1 MIPGITVRKGVVMR
15 VWPAAVC
22 VCVLA
27 ALVVPVPARSQVSA
41 QASVGVDPVL
51 QDFATR
57 FAKNVNA
64 GDVAAIRQGLDLE
77 ALINTAVKG
86 LESSAEVEKGFKDG
100 VRGPIDVSLQLAEAT
115 KSGGQYQ
122 LLRIRTSA
130 FGRPQALFRL
140 ITKDGAV
147 NYHEFALKKQ
157 PSGAVKAIDFYVF
170 TNGEWATETIHRGW
184 LLAAG
189 ESSVTSQVK
198 RLAGVESDF
207 IKSLPLIQEVNRYQ
221 TAQQYAKAL
230 ESWRKLPPSLQTQK
244 NLLLQRVNL
253 ARLAGEAEYNAAVGA
268 FSRSFPSD
276 PALDLIQVDVFLSRK
291 QYAEGI
297 AAMERIKRTIGGDP
311 YLDFLQGNVYYE
323 MKDFPKSRAALAAA
337 TTAEPTLVGPW
348 WSLTTL
354 AVEEKNHEET
364 ARLLTV
370 LEKERGVQMG
380 DLLGVDVYAEFVK
393 SDAYKK
399 WMRARTAR

>member
-1 MIPGITVRKGVVMR
+1 MR

-22 VCVLA
+22 VCL
-27 ALVVPVPARSQVSA
+27 LVVGLPVDTDAQVSA

-57 FAKNVNA
+57 FAKNVNS
-64 GDVAAIRQGLDLE
+64 GDVAAMRQALDIEAILTTAVQGLDTKPE
-77 ALINTAVKG
+77 IERA
-86 LESSAEVEKGFKDG
+86 FKDG
-100 VRGPIDVSLQLAEAT
+100 VRGPIDVSPHLAEAT
-115 KSGGQYQ
+115 KSGGQYA
-122 LLRIRTSA
+122 LLRMRSSA

-147 NYHEFALKKQ
+147 NYHEYALKKL
-157 PSGAVKAIDFYVF
+157 PTGAVKAIDFYVF
-170 TNGEWATETIHRGW
+170 TNGEWATETVHRGW

-207 IKSLPLIQEVNRYQ
+207 IRSLPLIQEMNRLQ
-221 TAQQYAKAL
+221 AAQQYNQAL
-230 ESWRKLPPSLQTQK
+230 AAWRKLPLSLQTQK

-253 ARLAGEAEYNAAVGA
+253 ARLAGEAEYNEAVGA
-268 FSRSFPSD
+268 FSRTFPSD

-291 QYAEGI
+291 QFAQAI

-311 YLDFLQGNVYYE
+311 YLDFLQGNVLFE
-323 MKDFPKSRAALAAA
+323 MKDFAKSRAALLAA
-337 TTAEPTLVGPW
+337 TAAEPTLVGPW
-348 WSLTTL
+348 WSLVTL

-370 LEKERGVQMG
+370 LEKERGVAMG
-380 DLLGVDVYAEFVK
+380 DLQGVDVYAEFVK
-393 SDAYKK
+393 TDAYRK
-399 WMRARTAR
+399 WMKSRR